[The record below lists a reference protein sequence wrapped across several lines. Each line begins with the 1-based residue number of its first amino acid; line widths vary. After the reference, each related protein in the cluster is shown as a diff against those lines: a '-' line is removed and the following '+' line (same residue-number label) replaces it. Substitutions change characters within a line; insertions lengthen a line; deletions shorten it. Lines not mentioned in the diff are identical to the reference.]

1 MFAGL
6 TMLILFITLS
16 SCFAFGDENI
26 TLNDD
31 ESSLSDLDEIISDD
45 SIQDDAAISHSDD
58 DKISSINVNNTLNVP
73 EDSELNISTNYSV
86 SAFDDGFRIDFTIYT
101 SPSIDGNLTVM
112 FNGIGFTVKLANGT
126 ANFKSQKVY

>member
-73 EDSELNISTNYSV
+73 EDSELNISTNYS
-86 SAFDDGFRIDFTIYT
+86 Y
-101 SPSIDGNLTVM
+101 
-112 FNGIGFTVKLANGT
+112 
-126 ANFKSQKVY
+126 